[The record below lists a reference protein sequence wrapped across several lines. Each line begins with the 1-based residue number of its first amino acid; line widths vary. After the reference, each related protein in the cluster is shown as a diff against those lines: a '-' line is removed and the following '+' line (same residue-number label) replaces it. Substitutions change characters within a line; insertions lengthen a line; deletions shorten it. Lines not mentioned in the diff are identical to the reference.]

1 MGFLSGIFKNYGL
14 SAYVFEIRWR
24 KFMKYR
30 IENNNI
36 VPNCY
41 SLYTETES
49 VRAKVPFKCFSLIGE
64 NQ

>member
-1 MGFLSGIFKNYGL
+1 MEKIYGI
-14 SAYVFEIRWR
+14 
-24 KFMKYR
+24 YR

-36 VPNCY
+36 VPNFY
-41 SLYTETES
+41 NLYTETES